1 MKKHG
6 EEEMRKKYLSEAIK
20 RDAIEKGLQTGG
32 IKFVADVFFTTLYS
46 VWEMVEVGNFYTITP
61 KRSFCNQ
68 TLERL

>member
-1 MKKHG
+1 
-6 EEEMRKKYLSEAIK
+6 MRKKYLSEAIK

-46 VWEMVEVGNFYTITP
+46 VWEMVEVGNFYTITS